1 MTKQKETKNIDKV
14 KSILLYVFTIV
25 LALGTWNPFAPV
37 QLESDADGGS
47 GVAQIFTVIFVGVL
61 LVLKYYNK
69 QQPVKANF
77 RKYIIFF
84 FFSLLFTTVFTS
96 ISVMSI
102 SNYVYFTK
110 LALCIFLVY
119 IIPSSFSTYLEVIY
133 KSFFVFSVSSSII
146 ALLAFSSVLGDV
158 LINHGGRFFLFGE
171 NPNSSGGRM
180 ALAIFFCIYFI
191 IDNPLQWGKTRYFLF
206 IAIIPLLLLLMA
218 GGSRGSIIIAFA
230 CILCYLFLRPKANI
244 VNITFIGICLG
255 IFLLIGSQLIIENNQ
270 DFTVIERLISM
281 REGNDGGR
289 DLLMDRSLDVYL
301 SNSLLFGS
309 GTIEYVRDMKTTFN
323 EERVVHNLFV
333 YLLPV
338 SGMVGSLLFYLFF
351 FGLLKRCIKY
361 RKRDILPSILFLF
374 MFLLAYKTGGIL
386 TYLLMWY
393 IWASIISITTK

>member
-1 MTKQKETKNIDKV
+1 MLLKNV
-14 KSILLYVFTIV
+14 TPRYVIT
-25 LALGTWNPFAPV
+25 
-37 QLESDADGGS
+37 
-47 GVAQIFTVIFVGVL
+47 
-61 LVLKYYNK
+61 
-69 QQPVKANF
+69 
-77 RKYIIFF
+77 
-84 FFSLLFTTVFTS
+84 
-96 ISVMSI
+96 
-102 SNYVYFTK
+102 
-110 LALCIFLVY
+110 
-119 IIPSSFSTYLEVIY
+119 
-133 KSFFVFSVSSSII
+133 
-146 ALLAFSSVLGDV
+146 
-158 LINHGGRFFLFGE
+158 
-171 NPNSSGGRM
+171 
-180 ALAIFFCIYFI
+180 
-191 IDNPLQWGKTRYFLF
+191 
-206 IAIIPLLLLLMA
+206 IAIISPMIICPGLNPRLLLLMA

>member
-1 MTKQKETKNIDKV
+1 M
-14 KSILLYVFTIV
+14 
-25 LALGTWNPFAPV
+25 
-37 QLESDADGGS
+37 
-47 GVAQIFTVIFVGVL
+47 
-61 LVLKYYNK
+61 
-69 QQPVKANF
+69 
-77 RKYIIFF
+77 
-84 FFSLLFTTVFTS
+84 
-96 ISVMSI
+96 
-102 SNYVYFTK
+102 
-110 LALCIFLVY
+110 
-119 IIPSSFSTYLEVIY
+119 
-133 KSFFVFSVSSSII
+133 
-146 ALLAFSSVLGDV
+146 
-158 LINHGGRFFLFGE
+158 
-171 NPNSSGGRM
+171 
-180 ALAIFFCIYFI
+180 
-191 IDNPLQWGKTRYFLF
+191 
-206 IAIIPLLLLLMA
+206 
-218 GGSRGSIIIAFA
+218 
-230 CILCYLFLRPKANI
+230 CYLFLRPKANI